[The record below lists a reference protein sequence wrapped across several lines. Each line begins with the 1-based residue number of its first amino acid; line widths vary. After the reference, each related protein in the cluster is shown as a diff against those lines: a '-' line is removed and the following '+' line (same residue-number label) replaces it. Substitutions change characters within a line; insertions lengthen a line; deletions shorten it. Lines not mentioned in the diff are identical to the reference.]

1 MRNPRGGIEGVKR
14 VKTDLSLL
22 SLFTDASALVQIV
35 MLILVTLSVVSWT
48 LIFQRGYALRQAQQ
62 LFDEFQERFHLS
74 TDLNRLYDYLAQK
87 RNQGFGIEQV
97 FRQGFR
103 EFVRLYKQEAPPASV
118 MDGTERAMRVALA
131 RQEDE
136 LEQSLPFLATV
147 GSISVYIGLF
157 GTVWGIMTAFR
168 ALGSVQQATLA
179 MVAPGISEALV
190 ATALGLFAAIPAV
203 FAYNRYFN
211 QVDKLIRSYDNLAE
225 EFSGAL
231 LRRLHSQSWQEPEND
246 GLRPNF
252 NDAEKLG

>member
-1 MRNPRGGIEGVKR
+1 M
-14 VKTDLSLL
+14 KTDLSLL

-35 MLILVTLSVVSWT
+35 MLILVSLSVISWT
-48 LIFQRGYALRQAQQ
+48 LILQRGYALLQAQR
-62 LFDEFQERFHLS
+62 LFSSFQEKFHLS
-74 TDLNRLYDYLAQK
+74 TDLNRLYDYLAQ
-87 RNQGFGIEQV
+87 RRHQGFGIEQV

-103 EFVRLYKQEAPPASV
+103 EFVRLYKQDVAPQVV
-118 MDGTERAMRVALA
+118 MEGTERAMRVALA
-131 RQEDE
+131 NEESE
-136 LEQSLPFLATV
+136 LEQHLPFLATV

-203 FAYNRYFN
+203 FAYNRFFT
-211 QVDKLIRSYDNLAE
+211 QVDRLMRNYDNLAE

-231 LRRLHSQSWQEPEND
+231 HRRLHSQSWQESEAEVA
-246 GLRPNF
+246 RPNF
-252 NDAEKLG
+252 EEDHK